1 MFDALALYCLPCT
14 VCVLMNCTAVDLI
27 IIHAILL
34 PGKYIYFPGSD
45 AFPGK
50 YRYFP
55 GSDALPG

>member
-1 MFDALALYCLPCT
+1 MRLPCT

-34 PGKYIYFPGSD
+34 PGKYT
-45 AFPGK
+45 
-50 YRYFP
+50 YFP